1 MSGVIANNCHSLTVK
16 LDLLESRI
24 TYILSQYHS
33 VFVCLEKK
41 KNPDLSKFREKNPKK
56 QNCNLD
62 NFFKIDQL
70 RLHLFL
76 TNGHDCFLKNFAF
89 FQNYP

>member
-1 MSGVIANNCHSLTVK
+1 MIMNFKLPYFYYYFFVINFLVACRY
-16 LDLLESRI
+16 RI

-56 QNCNLD
+56 QNYNLD
-62 NFFKIDQL
+62 NFFKIDLL

-76 TNGHDCFLKNFAF
+76 TNGHECFF
-89 FQNYP
+89 

>member
-1 MSGVIANNCHSLTVK
+1 MSGVIAKNCHSLTTCHV
-16 LDLLESRI
+16 
-24 TYILSQYHS
+24 LSQYHS

-56 QNCNLD
+56 QNYNLD
-62 NFFKIDQL
+62 YFFKIDQL

-76 TNGHDCFLKNFAF
+76 TN
-89 FQNYP
+89 